1 MNRHLERTALF
12 LSPRNMFVS
21 WLRASLRRNKLG
33 CEFIYSLSC
42 MKKHWNISLHLRIT
56 FYYLK
61 ISNFP
66 CSGNSLY
73 DWELLGECHH
83 GELPLKG
90 SYFDVDHLITFL
102 KPRTS
107 LSKILMKKTT
117 GKKDSATSCSF
128 RCGQGLS
135 ELKWLY
141 WRIRDTVHQNFEW
154 SQFVHRNHCKKKG
167 KEGEMMFLT
176 THLCPL

>member
-1 MNRHLERTALF
+1 
-12 LSPRNMFVS
+12 MFVS
-21 WLRASLRRNKLG
+21 WLRASLRINKLG

-42 MKKHWNISLHLRIT
+42 MKNVSLHLRIT

-66 CSGNSLY
+66 CSGNSPY

-90 SYFDVDHLITFL
+90 SYFDGDHLIAFP

-107 LSKILMKKTT
+107 LSKILMKKSTC
-117 GKKDSATSCSF
+117 KKDSATSCSF
-128 RCGQGLS
+128 RYGQGLS
-135 ELKWLY
+135 ELKWLQ
-141 WRIRDTVHQNFEW
+141 WRIRDAVRQNFEW

-176 THLCPL
+176 TRLCPL